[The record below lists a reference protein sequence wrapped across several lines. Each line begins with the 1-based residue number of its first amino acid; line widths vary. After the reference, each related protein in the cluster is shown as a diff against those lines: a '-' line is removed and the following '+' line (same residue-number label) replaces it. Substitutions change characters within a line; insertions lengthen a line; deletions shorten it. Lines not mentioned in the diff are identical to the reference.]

1 MSILLTSGA
10 RELQRFDSPILVHYI
25 SKMTN
30 PWRPL
35 APLLGAIDICSH
47 LARFL

>member
-10 RELQRFDSPILVHYI
+10 RELQRIAIPIPVHYI
-25 SKMTN
+25 LKMAN

-35 APLLGAIDICSH
+35 ALLLGGIDMCSH
-47 LARFL
+47 QVRFL